1 MIRSPNGKVEVAWV
15 PNHQLRSALNIFKE
29 FIYKGLEEDTEINIG
44 KLILELFSGDAR
56 LGIIYE
62 IDPFL
67 PIGSWFSD
75 IRIDEEQKYDYVTI
89 YGLSGKNP
97 NDWAQGVRS
106 LVEFWVQEENA
117 RSYRWCG
124 RLAWSRYID
133 NAKLLEVI
141 SRREGIFEKV
151 IQR

>member
-1 MIRSPNGKVEVAWV
+1 MIRSPSGKVEVAWV
-15 PNHQLRSALNIFKE
+15 PNGQLRPALNIFKE
-29 FIYKGLEEDTEINIG
+29 FIYKGLEDDKEINIG

-97 NDWAQGVRS
+97 NDWARGLKT
-106 LVEFWVQEENA
+106 LVEDWAKQENC
-117 RSYRWCG
+117 RSYRWYG
-124 RLAWSRYID
+124 RLAWLRYSDDIR
-133 NAKLLEVI
+133 LLKAI
-141 SRREGIFEKV
+141 NRREGLFEKV
-151 IQR
+151 IQL